1 MSAGKWLGQGKRN
14 EPHFGVLS
22 GGIGD
27 FEIGQKPISNPK
39 SEISNW
45 TASWRGRES
54 NLRFRISDLRWAFV
68 QFQNLRFRLRGLQ
81 NAAHSVFLGP
91 AIFQPT
97 SGDLKFLSMPFL
109 PMQRAIS

>member
-45 TASWRGRES
+45 TASWRGREC

-68 QFQNLRFRLRGLQ
+68 QFRNLFLRAGESGLIPISSRSGSLNLRTF
-81 NAAHSVFLGP
+81 
-91 AIFQPT
+91 
-97 SGDLKFLSMPFL
+97 SGEPS
-109 PMQRAIS
+109 A